1 MFALLATSSIRIF
14 FSGLF
19 TTCFVKGLTS
29 SDPEEVSSKP
39 IHLAGVKADSPVY
52 RSKPQLRVPLL
63 PTQPWGTPILGEG
76 ESVIDTET
84 REGPILIPM
93 GKYYLNFLFKMEIII

>member
-14 FSGLF
+14 FSGPF
-19 TTCFVKGLTS
+19 TTWLVKGLTS
-29 SDPEEVSSKP
+29 SDPEELSSKP

-52 RSKPQLRVPLL
+52 RSKQQLRAPLL
-63 PTQPWGTPILGEG
+63 PTQPWGAPILGEG

-84 REGPILIPM
+84 REGHVLILM
-93 GKYYLNFLFKMEIII
+93 GKY